1 MLHGHAL
8 AGNSDGS
15 FTLEARERMA
25 MTETTDV
32 DLDVLR
38 AEARRW
44 FEDNWDPEQTVGE
57 WWERLAESG
66 WGFPTWS
73 PEWFGKG
80 LTSRQAAVVAE
91 ERRKVGAFGP
101 PSGIGVM
108 MAGPTIVAHATDEQ
122 KKRFLPNMV
131 TGKEIWCQLF
141 SEPGSGSDLASLQ
154 TKAVRDGDEWI
165 VNGQK
170 VWTSGAQFSR
180 WGILIARTNPDV
192 PKHKGI
198 TYFVIDMHQPGVEVR
213 PLKEMTGGATF
224 NEVFFTDA
232 RVPHENVIGAVNE
245 GWAVAV
251 TTLAHERNSLGAGG
265 MGGFGGG
272 GGEVIGVTDLA
283 ARVGDVGKASGGGG
297 EMAGMAAAFGGGG
310 AQLITMLPQLFG
322 KANDRVV
329 RDELMKIYS
338 LMEIARFTSMRSQA
352 AAAAGKAPG
361 PEVSTGKLMAS
372 NLVRA
377 IRDTG
382 LAIEGPAG
390 MLMGDDA
397 PLGGMLQYL
406 ALFSPAVSIAGG
418 TDQVQRNIIGERVLG
433 LPPEPRPDKEVPFRE
448 LKVGTQ
454 KSSGA

>member
-1 MLHGHAL
+1 
-8 AGNSDGS
+8 
-15 FTLEARERMA
+15 MA
-25 MTETTDV
+25 KTDADV
-32 DLDVLR
+32 DTDALR

-44 FEDNWDPEQTVGE
+44 FQENWDPDLTVGE

-73 PEWFGKG
+73 PEWYGKG
-80 LTSRQAAVVAE
+80 LTSRQASVVAE
-91 ERRKVGAFGP
+91 ERRAVGAFGP
-101 PSGIGVM
+101 PSGIGPM
-108 MAGPTIVAHATDEQ
+108 MAGPTLINHATDEQ
-122 KKRFLPNMV
+122 KKRFLPDMV
-131 TGKEIWCQLF
+131 SGKAIWCQLF

-170 VWTSGAQFSR
+170 VWTSGAQFAK

-198 TYFVIDMHQPGVEVR
+198 TYFVIDIDQPGIEVR

-232 RVPHENVIGAVNE
+232 RVPHANVIGEVNE

-265 MGGFGGG
+265 SFG
-272 GGEVIGVTDLA
+272 GGEVIGMTDLS
-283 ARVGDVGKASGGGG
+283 ARVGDLAKGGGGG

-310 AQLITMLPQLFG
+310 SQLITMLPQMFG
-322 KANDRVV
+322 KAGDPVV
-329 RDELMKIYS
+329 RQELMKIYS
-338 LMEIARFTSMRSQA
+338 LMEIARFTGLRSQA

-377 IRDTG
+377 LRDTG
-382 LAIEGPAG
+382 LAVEGAGG
-390 MLMGDDA
+390 MLMGKDA
-397 PLGGMLQYL
+397 PLGGMLQFL
-406 ALFSPAVSIAGG
+406 ALFSPAISIAGG

-433 LPPEPRPDKEVPFRE
+433 LPPEPRLDKDVPFRE

-454 KSSGA
+454 KSSDA